1 MLRQSMAHM
10 VRQQTNKQ
18 NKTTPKIPS
27 SLFCGAH
34 VLPSMGLSLSL
45 VCISSET
52 PLEKPDLLTGHHL
65 EKASGLQIRGLCLF
79 PLSVLEP
86 HLS

>member
-1 MLRQSMAHM
+1 M
-10 VRQQTNKQ
+10 VSQQTNQQ
-18 NKTTPKIPS
+18 NTTTPKIPS
-27 SLFCGAH
+27 SLFSGAH

-45 VCISSET
+45 VCIPSET

-65 EKASGLQIRGLCLF
+65 EKPPGLQIRGLCLF
-79 PLSVLEP
+79 FLSVREP